1 MDVSNVMSVNALL
14 STAEAAPPTSQPPND
29 RPINTPGL
37 FSQQPTGTCDS
48 STAPTRKQF
57 DEYTSR
63 SPLTFDPTNWKPMIP
78 SFSFNNGFDP
88 LVRTSSAGNQLQ
100 QPSYGL
106 MNSHTNAPAMQ
117 TNDNH
122 ANHSAQMQ
130 VYLNGDDHQY
140 NIPNNTHALR
150 AREGPQM
157 TQHHGER
164 DMRLSEA
171 PSLSESHASEP
182 KPIKGRSFGA
192 KSCKA
197 VKMMRASAEAG
208 DIQAAIRL
216 GWGVERITKLY
227 NEEKA
232 ARGEDVVEG
241 QPIDDP
247 KIIAQITERQRR
259 NRDHQRERAEKLKAL
274 AQSGDLEAAK
284 KAGYSKKRIEELFP
298 ELKED
303 PLVGIKKEDLDFED
317 DALLQK
323 EHVGEQANSMQ
334 SHDIGLS
341 QRLNIGADGARE
353 AFLPVQIPGF
363 LDNPTFGGNDK
374 AVFGTA
380 RYPMPGPGY
389 GIQIQLR
396 AHYEEAK
403 RASTI
408 AQGRVIEA
416 TQAAELAKQR
426 VISLRNQLQQAINP
440 NQDPS
445 RKRKKNESIGS
456 KKLRF
461 KNRPTNFPSPSKM
474 GGQTDAG
481 KGSTVDEAIEVDD

>member
-14 STAEAAPPTSQPPND
+14 STAEAAPPTSQAPSD
-29 RPINTPGL
+29 RPTNASGL
-37 FSQQPTGTCDS
+37 FNQPPAELCDGNA
-48 STAPTRKQF
+48 APIRKQF

-63 SPLTFDPTNWKPMIP
+63 SPLAFDPTNWKPMIP

-88 LVRTSSAGNQLQ
+88 MIRTPSAGNQLQ
-100 QPSYGL
+100 LPSYSL
-106 MNSHTNAPAMQ
+106 MNSHNNASAMQ
-117 TNDNH
+117 PNSGHGNQ
-122 ANHSAQMQ
+122 SVQMQ
-130 VYLNGDDHQY
+130 VYLNGDDPQY
-140 NIPNNTHALR
+140 SIPNNTHTTR
-150 AREGPQM
+150 AREAPQM
-157 TQHHGER
+157 IQHHGER
-164 DMRLSEA
+164 DNRTSEA

-232 ARGEDVVEG
+232 ARGENVVEG
-241 QPIDDP
+241 QSIDDP

-317 DALLQK
+317 DNLLQK
-323 EHVGEQANSMQ
+323 EHIGQQSSDMQ
-334 SHDIGLS
+334 PHDMGLS
-341 QRLNIGADGARE
+341 HQLNIGADGVRE
-353 AFLPVQIPGF
+353 AFLPIQIPG
-363 LDNPTFGGNDK
+363 LLGNSTTNGNDK

-426 VISLRNQLQQAINP
+426 VISLRNQLQHAINP
-440 NQDPS
+440 NHDPS

-461 KNRPTNFPSPSKM
+461 KNRPTNFPSPPTT
-474 GGQTDAG
+474 GGQTGAG
-481 KGSTVDEAIEVDD
+481 KGSTADEAIEVDD